1 MSIAR
6 VTMHEYHE
14 EGMHDKIEELYA
26 SIVDE
31 HFPNLEQ
38 VINIKTGPT
47 SAISLALYPSFEE
60 AEKNLGDRTKM
71 VELMTPY
78 VKDSFVHG
86 GEITKTLLSAKND
99 YLSSR
104 RIN

>member
-14 EGMHDKIEELYA
+14 EGMHDKIEALYA

-31 HFPNLEQ
+31 YFPNLEQ

-47 SAISLALYPSFEE
+47 SAISIALYPSFEE
-60 AEKNLGDRTKM
+60 ADNILDGRAKM
-71 VELMTPY
+71 VELMAPY
-78 VKDSFVHG
+78 VKDSFSMK
-86 GEITKTLLSAKND
+86 E
-99 YLSSR
+99 R
-104 RIN
+104 

>member
-31 HFPNLEQ
+31 YFPNLEQ

-47 SAISLALYPSFEE
+47 SAISIALYASFEE
-60 AEKNLGDRTKM
+60 AEKNLGERAKM
-71 VELMTPY
+71 VELMAPY
-78 VKDSFVHG
+78 VRDSFFHE
-86 GEITKTLLSAKND
+86 GEVTKNYIK
-99 YLSSR
+99 R
-104 RIN
+104 QK